1 MSKPLSI
8 KVCGMR
14 DADNV
19 KALTGLDVRYIG
31 FIFYPKSQ
39 RYTEIPPSREMTG
52 SLKRVGV
59 FVDAEIRDII
69 RKIATHDL
77 DVLQIHGQ
85 ENPKYCFE
93 LKQRAHA
100 SIWKAFRVDETFD
113 FSQLEAFEDVVD
125 AFLFDAKGAQPGGNG
140 IRFDWSLL
148 DQYQGTTPFLLSG
161 GIEPASVVSI
171 RELTHPRLIGIDLN
185 SRFELEPGLKDI
197 QKLQNFIDELY
208 R

>member
-1 MSKPLSI
+1 MSRPLSI

-14 DADNV
+14 DTGNV
-19 KALTGLDVRYIG
+19 QALAAMDVRYIG
-31 FIFYPKSQ
+31 FIFYPNSK
-39 RYTEIPPSREMTG
+39 RYTENPPPREITG
-52 SLKRVGV
+52 PLKRVGV
-59 FVDAEIRDII
+59 FVDANIREII
-69 RKIATHDL
+69 RNIATHDL

-161 GIEPASVVSI
+161 GIEPASVASI
-171 RELTHPRLIGIDLN
+171 RELTHPRLIGVDLN